1 MNILSLYI
9 GDNFIRLSSSA
20 FKNGIIEVESLAMA
34 DELPMIY
41 AMLNDKTINLVSE
54 KIEECYNS
62 MKAQSKNVN
71 IILPDSFT
79 FSQIQEMPRLKEK
92 ELLSAI
98 KYQADQFIPLPLEEA
113 SLDIEI
119 LADDPSNNKLLVLI
133 VAASEKMISLIT
145 QMVEQAGLVPI
156 SIENELS
163 AIGRFVGNTLK
174 PSSTGTIMLNTG
186 YSTSSLYYYNPDKKL
201 ITDAYTVRIGVDLFV
216 RELKANL
223 NIDSKKALE
232 ILRTVGMSQNASV
245 NVAEIVGPALND
257 YVREVEKFVIA
268 MKEKYQKPV
277 GELYFFSS
285 STSILNFEQKL
296 SAGLGITA
304 KPYDFSSIV
313 TKTPVV
319 TSLPPGI
326 LPTFVS
332 TFGGSM
338 R

>member
-9 GDNFIRLSSSA
+9 GDNFLRMSSSGYKSGVINVDA
-20 FKNGIIEVESLAMA
+20 LAMA
-34 DELPMIY
+34 DDLPMIY
-41 AMLNDKTINLVSE
+41 SMLNDKTINTVSK

-62 MKAQSKNVN
+62 MKIQTKNVN

-119 LADDPSNNKLLVLI
+119 LAEDPAMNKLLVLI
-133 VAASEKMISLIT
+133 VAASEKMISTIT

-163 AIGRFVGNTLK
+163 SIGRFVGNTSK
-174 PSSTGTIMLNTG
+174 STTGGSIILNTG
-186 YSTSSLYYYNPDKKL
+186 YSTSSLYYFNPDKKL
-201 ITDAYTVRIGVDLFV
+201 ITDSYTVRIGVDLFV

-223 NIDSKKALE
+223 NIDTKKALD
-232 ILRTVGMSQNASV
+232 ILRTIGLSQNASV
-245 NVAEIVGPALND
+245 NVGDIVGPALND

-268 MKEKYQKPV
+268 MKEKYQKPIT
-277 GELYFFSS
+277 ELSFFSS
-285 STSILNFEQKL
+285 STSILNFDQKL
-296 SAGLGITA
+296 SSGLGLSA
-304 KPYDFSSIV
+304 KTYDISSLVSKSPV
-313 TKTPVV
+313 T
-319 TSLPPGI
+319 TSLPPGV